1 MQETV
6 LSAPAEAPAESR
18 AEAALALPRPALAW
32 AGRAAAFALGL
43 VLLVAT
49 LAKAIDPQS
58 FAELLQAEG
67 LTFGL
72 PPMAAAVL
80 VLAVEGGLGLLLVLG
95 VRRRWSLIAAS
106 LLVVG
111 FVALNGRAWWRA
123 AHGTAAEAGCGCFGN
138 LVQRS
143 PAAAFWQDLAML
155 LPLVLLAW
163 VALPREAP
171 AFPRWRTMLAAAGIT
186 AIALLAWRA
195 PSLPL
200 DDYATRLRPGVEL
213 ASLCAGAEH
222 PVCLAD
228 VVPEAASGRV
238 WVVLVDLEDASQ
250 WADALNRLAST
261 STDGQPAVVAL
272 TNATP
277 QEKTAFTW
285 QWGPSF
291 PVHEAPPALLRSLY
305 RRLPR
310 SFLSE
315 GGRVLRTVSGLPPA
329 AALSGDS
336 PR

>member
-6 LSAPAEAPAESR
+6 LSAPAEAAIVV
-18 AEAALALPRPALAW
+18 PRPALTW
-32 AGRAAAFALGL
+32 VGRAAAFALGL

-58 FAELLQAEG
+58 FAELLESEG

-72 PPMAAAVL
+72 PPLAAGVL

-95 VRRRWSLIAAS
+95 VRRRWSLGATSALVIA
-106 LLVVG
+106 
-111 FVALNGRAWWRA
+111 FVALNARGWWRA
-123 AHGTAAEAGCGCFGN
+123 AHGVGADASCGCFGN

-143 PAAAFWQDLAML
+143 PAAAFWQDLALL
-155 LPLVLLAW
+155 LPLLLLAW
-163 VALPREAP
+163 LGLPRQAPALP
-171 AFPRWRTMLAAAGIT
+171 PRRTALAAVGVA

-200 DDYATRLRPGVEL
+200 DDVATRLRPGVEL
-213 ASLCAGAEH
+213 AALCAGAESR
-222 PVCLAD
+222 VCLAD
-228 VVPEAASGRV
+228 VVPETASGRS
-238 WVVLVDLEDASQ
+238 WVVLVDLGDAAR
-250 WADALNRLAST
+250 WADALNRFAT
-261 STDGQPAVVAL
+261 IDGHPPVVAL
-272 TNATP
+272 TSATL
-277 QEKTAFTW
+277 QEKAAFTW

-291 PVHEAPPALLRSLY
+291 PVRDAPPALLRSLY

-315 GGRVLRTVSGLPPA
+315 DGRVLRTVSGLPPA
-329 AALSGDS
+329 AAPGDS

>member
-6 LSAPAEAPAESR
+6 LSAPAEAPAE
-18 AEAALALPRPALAW
+18 AAIALPRPTLAW
-32 AGRAAAFALGL
+32 VGRAAAFALGL

-72 PPMAAAVL
+72 PPMVAAVL

-95 VRRRWSLIAAS
+95 VRRRWSLAAVS
-106 LLVVG
+106 VLVVG
-111 FVALNGRAWWRA
+111 FVALNGRSWWRA
-123 AHGTAAEAGCGCFGN
+123 VHGTADEASCGCFGN
-138 LVQRS
+138 LVQRT
-143 PAAAFWQDLAML
+143 PAAAFWQDLALL
-155 LPLVLLAW
+155 LPLLLLAW
-163 VALPREAP
+163 LALPREAP
-171 AFPRWRTMLAAAGIT
+171 ALPRLRTALAAVGT
-186 AIALLAWRA
+186 VAIALLAWRA

-200 DDYATRLRPGVEL
+200 DDVATRLRPGVEL
-213 ASLCAGAEH
+213 ASVCAGVN
-222 PVCLAD
+222 PRICLTD
-228 VVPEAASGRV
+228 VVPDAASGRA
-238 WVVLVDLEDASQ
+238 WVVLVDLKDASQ
-250 WADALNRLAST
+250 WADALNRLAT
-261 STDGQPAVVAL
+261 TDGQPSVVVL

-277 QEKTAFTW
+277 QEKAAFTW

-291 PVHEAPPALLRSLY
+291 PVHEAPPALLRPLY

-315 GGRVLRTVSGLPPA
+315 DGRVLRTVPGLPPA
-329 AALSGDS
+329 AALPGDS